1 VQGEKTV
8 MMPNEGIP
16 AKIPDAAPAAQVL
29 TPEAKRALEEAEAR
43 RRAAQ
48 ATPAAPREIGGR
60 TGPEPTRYGDWETG
74 GITSDF

>member
-1 VQGEKTV
+1 
-8 MMPNEGIP
+8 MMPNEDIP
-16 AKIPDAAPAAQVL
+16 AKTPDAAPDAQAL

-43 RRAAQ
+43 RRKPDGA
-48 ATPAAPREIGGR
+48 PAAPQEVGGR